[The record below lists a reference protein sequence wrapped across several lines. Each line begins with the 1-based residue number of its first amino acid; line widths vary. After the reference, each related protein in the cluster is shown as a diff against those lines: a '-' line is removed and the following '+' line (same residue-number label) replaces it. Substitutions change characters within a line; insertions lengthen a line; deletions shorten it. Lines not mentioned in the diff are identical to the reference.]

1 MTYEEYMSEK
11 AFGATYTRGC
21 KDSGVARSTK
31 RVSGVLSWGLD
42 GAGVLELCFICF
54 DSSYGRRGDVKTGVV
69 NLSSRPIVGSQSF
82 PSCLQWTYCQVP
94 IV

>member
-31 RVSGVLSWGLD
+31 RVSGILSWGLD
-42 GAGVLELCFICF
+42 GGGVLELCFICF
-54 DSSYGRRGDVKTGVV
+54 DSNYGRRGDVKTGETGGTSAMSR
-69 NLSSRPIVGSQSF
+69 LSLQSSRLLDLPGGKH
-82 PSCLQWTYCQVP
+82 L
-94 IV
+94 